1 MHKLEDI
8 HYIMKW
14 NVKYEK
20 CKKITVALELKGK
33 KGKKKKFAFACGAQA
48 VVTFLLF
55 QRRETEVDAING
67 QGNSLKG
74 VSVDMCY

>member
-1 MHKLEDI
+1 MHKLEEI
-8 HYIMKW
+8 HYIMKC

-33 KGKKKKFAFACGAQA
+33 NEIAFACGAQA

>member
-1 MHKLEDI
+1 
-8 HYIMKW
+8 MKS
-14 NVKYEK
+14 V
-20 CKKITVALELKGK
+20 KKITVALELKGK
-33 KGKKKKFAFACGAQA
+33 KGKNKIAFACGAQA